1 MPVHLPPAEHSE
13 HEGPGNYVG
22 TERILLSLI
31 CEGDGVAVLVL
42 LKLGAEQNRIRQQV
56 IQLVSGQQCEVL
68 TLHATEQWHGVGT
81 ALIEAVEQM
90 AAGHGCARLWL
101 ITTNDNADA
110 LRFYQRRGFQL
121 AAIHRRAVDD
131 SRSRLKPEI
140 PAAGAYGIPIRD
152 EIELEKRP

>member
-56 IQLVSGQQCEVL
+56 IPLVSGQQCEVL

-101 ITTNDNADA
+101 ITTTTTSMRCA
-110 LRFYQRRGFQL
+110 FTS
-121 AAIHRRAVDD
+121 AAA
-131 SRSRLKPEI
+131 SSWP
-140 PAAGAYGIPIRD
+140 PSTGAPSMTAAAG
-152 EIELEKRP
+152 